1 MKKIILMV
9 SAAMLGI
16 GCAIALAAC
25 GGDGTASAPTATATQ
40 TATEPVET
48 EIGATETDAETVT
61 ETTETETSPPAPAVR
76 TIRIVVEN
84 ATPRGGIA
92 RPTVERGER
101 VVLVVRSDVADEV
114 HLHGYDVSRAV
125 VAGGTVRLPF
135 TATLSG
141 RFEVELEERGV
152 VLAEVTVR

>member
-1 MKKIILMV
+1 M
-9 SAAMLGI
+9 
-16 GCAIALAAC
+16 
-25 GGDGTASAPTATATQ
+25 
-40 TATEPVET
+40 ET
-48 EIGATETDAETVT
+48 EIGATDTDTETVT
-61 ETTETETSPPAPAVR
+61 ETTEMDTSPPAPAVR

-125 VAGGTVRLPF
+125 VAGG
-135 TATLSG
+135 SG
-141 RFEVELEERGV
+141 SRSPPRSSRSRTPPC
-152 VLAEVTVR
+152 ARSTRCWR